1 MIEPVADRLLV
12 PRDRIY
18 ANTLLFAENGSYKDF
33 DPNEPTSREEGG
45 REGGAGRGSR
55 KDVRG
60 KGAETRSI
68 PSGGTLS
75 PEL

>member
-33 DPNEPTSREEGG
+33 DPNEPTSRKEGG
-45 REGGAGRGSR
+45 REGRQGE
-55 KDVRG
+55 VG
-60 KGAETRSI
+60 KM
-68 PSGGTLS
+68 
-75 PEL
+75 